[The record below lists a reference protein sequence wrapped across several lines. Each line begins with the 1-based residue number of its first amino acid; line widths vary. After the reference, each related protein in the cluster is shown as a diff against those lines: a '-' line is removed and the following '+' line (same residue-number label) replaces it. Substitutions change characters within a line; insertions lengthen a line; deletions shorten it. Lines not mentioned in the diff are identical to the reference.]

1 MEAHVE
7 PWRTAISDSDDAHV
21 WIRGHDL
28 ASLMTG
34 ATFADVVFLLH
45 AGRLPTSAER
55 RVTDAI
61 LISIADHGP
70 GAPSAMAART
80 VASGNRQAPEAA
92 VAAGILAIGDAHAG
106 AGFGCMTL
114 IVDGLGRV
122 QREGISIDA
131 AAKQIVDEAVAAGRR
146 LPGFGHRTH
155 SRDPRT
161 LILFDLAE
169 KSGLAGDGVRF
180 IGALESAIAKR
191 IKPLPAN
198 VDGAFAGVLH
208 DLGFPPLMAKLI
220 FMIGRVA
227 GLTAQVT
234 EEYTREKPMRIKVPV
249 VYDGPPPVEPGEPTG
264 R

>member
-1 MEAHVE
+1 
-7 PWRTAISDSDDAHV
+7 
-21 WIRGHDL
+21 
-28 ASLMTG
+28 
-34 ATFADVVFLLH
+34 VFLLH

-92 VAAGILAIGDAHAG
+92 VAAGIFAIGDAHAG

-146 LPGFGHRTH
+146 CL
-155 SRDPRT
+155 
-161 LILFDLAE
+161 DLATARI
-169 KSGLAGDGVRF
+169 AGT
-180 IGALESAIAKR
+180 LER
-191 IKPLPAN
+191 
-198 VDGAFAGVLH
+198 
-208 DLGFPPLMAKLI
+208 
-220 FMIGRVA
+220 
-227 GLTAQVT
+227 
-234 EEYTREKPMRIKVPV
+234 
-249 VYDGPPPVEPGEPTG
+249 
-264 R
+264 

>member
-1 MEAHVE
+1 MTSSGSPRTPSSKVCMEAHVE

-55 RVTDAI
+55 RVMDAI

-114 IVDGLGRV
+114 IVDGLGLV
-122 QREGISIDA
+122 QREGMSIDA

-155 SRDPRT
+155 RREDQAATGQRRWRVRGCAARSWVSPADGEA
-161 LILFDLAE
+161 DLHDWPCCRPHR
-169 KSGLAGDGVRF
+169 AGDR
-180 IGALESAIAKR
+180 
-191 IKPLPAN
+191 
-198 VDGAFAGVLH
+198 
-208 DLGFPPLMAKLI
+208 
-220 FMIGRVA
+220 RV
-227 GLTAQVT
+227 
-234 EEYTREKPMRIKVPV
+234 
-249 VYDGPPPVEPGEPTG
+249 
-264 R
+264 

>member
-80 VASGNRQAPEAA
+80 VARGNRQAPGAMCSDERLWTGGAWRYFRA
-92 VAAGILAIGDAHAG
+92 TVSVA
-106 AGFGCMTL
+106 T
-114 IVDGLGRV
+114 
-122 QREGISIDA
+122 
-131 AAKQIVDEAVAAGRR
+131 
-146 LPGFGHRTH
+146 
-155 SRDPRT
+155 
-161 LILFDLAE
+161 
-169 KSGLAGDGVRF
+169 
-180 IGALESAIAKR
+180 
-191 IKPLPAN
+191 
-198 VDGAFAGVLH
+198 
-208 DLGFPPLMAKLI
+208 
-220 FMIGRVA
+220 
-227 GLTAQVT
+227 
-234 EEYTREKPMRIKVPV
+234 
-249 VYDGPPPVEPGEPTG
+249 
-264 R
+264 

>member
-1 MEAHVE
+1 ME

-180 IGALESAIAKR
+180 IGAGRTAMLFVSGPIRRDVTWTPAGRAAASGPAADGEQAERVSVIQRATSAFR
-191 IKPLPAN
+191 WSS
-198 VDGAFAGVLH
+198 
-208 DLGFPPLMAKLI
+208 
-220 FMIGRVA
+220 
-227 GLTAQVT
+227 
-234 EEYTREKPMRIKVPV
+234 
-249 VYDGPPPVEPGEPTG
+249 
-264 R
+264 